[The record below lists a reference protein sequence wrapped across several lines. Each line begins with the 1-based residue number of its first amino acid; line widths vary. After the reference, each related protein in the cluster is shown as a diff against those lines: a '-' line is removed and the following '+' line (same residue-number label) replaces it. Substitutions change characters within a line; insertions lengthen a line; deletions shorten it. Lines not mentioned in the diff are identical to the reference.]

1 MVTRT
6 GVLIPIATAA
16 VIVGVFGMLTF
27 PTDVKL
33 ESVEFPIGTI
43 KLDDKILEVQ
53 IAETVPQHARGLMFE
68 PAMSYDQGML
78 FVFDNP
84 GLRPMWMMSMYF
96 NIDIIWFDENLN
108 IVSIEKN
115 VPKCETAWELMVCKE
130 NGVSADNAKY
140 VLEVT
145 AGFVDEFNITN
156 KSKLELISIYY
167 V

>member
-6 GVLIPIATAA
+6 GVLIPIAAAA
-16 VIVGVFGMLTF
+16 VIVGIFGMLTL

-68 PAMSYDQGML
+68 SAMSYDQGML

-145 AGFVDEFNITN
+145 AGFVDEFNITD
-156 KSKLELISIYY
+156 KSKLELISI
-167 V
+167 